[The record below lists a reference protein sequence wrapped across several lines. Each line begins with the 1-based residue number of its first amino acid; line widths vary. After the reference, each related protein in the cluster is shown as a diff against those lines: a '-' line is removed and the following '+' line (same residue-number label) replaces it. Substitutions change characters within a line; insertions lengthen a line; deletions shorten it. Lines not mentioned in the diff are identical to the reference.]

1 MSKDL
6 THGKILFFFY
16 SFVVIMDSIIH
27 GSNLAVIYK
36 KWGEG
41 RLKSN
46 LRNSA
51 CRASSFEELQMSGIA
66 VYC

>member
-1 MSKDL
+1 
-6 THGKILFFFY
+6 
-16 SFVVIMDSIIH
+16 MDSIIH

-36 KWGEG
+36 KWGER